1 MPIEVS
7 SKDNNYPYSKFIK
20 MPDQL
25 GSSSKANALGPN
37 VNALSAY
44 VQTLVSGNSKAQT
57 VAGPLGNKYF
67 MDTGGTCKDK
77 AGKEQK
83 RHVFINNIPDG
94 SIPFIS
100 SAMGAKMTSFEGLVP
115 GVLGD
120 ISYINPAK
128 LFNAFDPATP
138 CQQIKMPIRD
148 ITNATSEESKY
159 VCESDIAEYNPCWF
173 SNGKNPIAK
182 TSCPGRHGMTT
193 QFPKDPVVNIYVTGI
208 YCLGAYILYCLVK
221 KN

>member
-7 SKDNNYPYSKFIK
+7 GTDHTYPYQNFIK

-37 VNALSAY
+37 VKALSAY
-44 VQTLVSGNSKAQT
+44 VNTLVSGNSKAQT

-67 MDTGGTCKDK
+67 MDTGGTCTD
-77 AGKEQK
+77 ASGVNQT

-100 SAMGAKMTSFEGLVP
+100 SAMGEKLTSFEGLVP
-115 GVLGD
+115 GVLGSL
-120 ISYINPAK
+120 SYMNPTK
-128 LFNAFDPATP
+128 IFSAFEPTTP
-138 CQQIKMPIRD
+138 CQKIKMPIRD

-159 VCESDIAEYNPCWF
+159 VCESDIADYNPCWF
-173 SNGKNPIAK
+173 SSGKNPITK
-182 TSCPGRHGMTT
+182 TSCKNGMTT
-193 QFPKDPVVNIYVTGI
+193 QFPKDQVVNIYVTGI
-208 YCLGAYILYCLVK
+208 YCLGAYLLYCLVSK
-221 KN
+221 KLK